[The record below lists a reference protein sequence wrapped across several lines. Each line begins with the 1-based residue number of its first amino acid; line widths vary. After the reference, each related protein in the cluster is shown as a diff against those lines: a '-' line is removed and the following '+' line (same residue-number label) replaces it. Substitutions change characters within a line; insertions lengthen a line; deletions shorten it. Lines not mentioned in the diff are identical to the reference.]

1 MGMKLKKRIGTVLY
15 HVLICCF
22 GLVMIYPVLWLVT
35 GSLKNNVEILAGSLN
50 LVPPAWR
57 WDNFTRGWSGFG
69 GVTFT
74 TFFKNSLIVTSIA
87 TFGTV
92 VSSACVAYALAR
104 VKFKLRKF
112 WFTIMIGTMLIPGQI
127 IMIPQYLIYNK
138 LGLVGTYVP
147 LVIANFFGYPFFI
160 YMMMQFIAGIPKDL
174 DEAAIIDGC
183 SKYSVFSK
191 IIIPLLRPALISTI
205 IIQFYWKWDDY
216 MGPLLYLSKPQQY
229 TVSIAIKLFHD
240 STSVTDYGAM
250 FAMSTLSLIPVF
262 LIFLVFNRYLVEGIS
277 TSGLKG

>member
-50 LVPPAWR
+50 LIPPAWR
-57 WDNFTRGWSGFG
+57 WDNFTNGWRGFA

-74 TFFKNSLIVTSIA
+74 TFFKNSMIVTTIA
-87 TFGTV
+87 TLGTV
-92 VSSACVAYALAR
+92 ISSACVAYALAR
-104 VKFKLRKF
+104 VKFKFRKF

-160 YMMMQFIAGIPKDL
+160 YLMMQFIAGIPKDL

-183 SKYSVFSK
+183 SKYSIFSK